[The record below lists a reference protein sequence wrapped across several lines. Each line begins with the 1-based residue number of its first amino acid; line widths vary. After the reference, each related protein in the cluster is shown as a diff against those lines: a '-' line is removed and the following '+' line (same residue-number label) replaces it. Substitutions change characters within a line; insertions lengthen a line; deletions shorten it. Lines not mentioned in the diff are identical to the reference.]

1 MVNKWSSLKLP
12 KNEVFDVVFI
22 FVIMFC
28 LVSTRKKVVIVNSR
42 DMLIL
47 CFIYV
52 YVLVIC

>member
-1 MVNKWSSLKLP
+1 MVNKWSSFKLP

-22 FVIMFC
+22 FVIIFC